1 METTTTTAT
10 SSTKPRPPWYHRLNQ
25 TRGLLLA
32 LVSMA
37 QMLDIINVASVTIAL
52 PLIMKDVGF
61 SFDQLQ
67 WVTSAYALAYGAF
80 LLVGGRFGDL
90 FGHRRIYIMG
100 VTWFSI
106 WAIVNGFAKDPVVMA
121 VGRALQGMGAGFT
134 VPSALAMLTTTYPV
148 GRERNFALAVFG
160 GSGAAGSVIG
170 VLLGGIFSSTIAM
183 LGAILVILGFII
195 IPASK
200 GESTV
205 SDRRIDYLGI
215 CSFCAGIVCII
226 FYLTESPASGW
237 ASAKTL
243 APFIVGLVLL
253 IAFIFIEYR
262 IDYPIMPLHI
272 WRSQRLVASC
282 LIIVCVSAGLNAIV
296 YFSSMLFQNV
306 HGYTPLRTSLNYIVH
321 GVGGV
326 FANILF
332 TKVLTKVRSKIVMV
346 IGWLFFIASGIV
358 FAQVKADSSY
368 WSYPFGA
375 LLLNCMGMAPVWL
388 CCQIN
393 SVADA
398 NDENQG
404 VVGAVY
410 IVAQQL
416 GTPIGIAIANI
427 AANSKNSIS
436 SIGAELLPGYRASFY
451 AVTGIAGAGLVFT
464 VLVACNT
471 DPVKSEESELVE
483 DGGSNATVA
492 GDEEK
497 QY

>member
-1 METTTTTAT
+1 
-10 SSTKPRPPWYHRLNQ
+10 
-25 TRGLLLA
+25 
-32 LVSMA
+32 MA

-52 PLIMKDVGF
+52 PLIMKDVEF
-61 SFDQLQ
+61 SFGHL
-67 WVTSAYALAYGAF
+67 VTSAYALAYGAF

-90 FGHRRIYIMG
+90 FGHRRIYIFG

-106 WAIVNGFAKDPVVMA
+106 WALVNGFAKDPIVMA

-160 GSGAAGSVIG
+160 GTGAAGSVVG
-170 VLLGGIFSSTIAM
+170 VLIGGIFGSTI
-183 LGAILVILGFII
+183 VVLGFVI
-195 IPASK
+195 IPAEK
-200 GESTV
+200 GHSIAK
-205 SDRRIDYLGI
+205 DRRIDYFGI
-215 CSFCAGIVCII
+215 IAFYGGIVCVI

-243 APFIVGLVLL
+243 APFVVGVALLVTF
-253 IAFIFIEYR
+253 AFIKYK
-262 IDYPIMPLHI
+262 IDYPIMPLYI
-272 WRSQRLVASC
+272 WRSRCLVASC
-282 LIIVCVSAGLNAIV
+282 LIIVCVSAGLNALV

-306 HGYTPLRTSLNYIVH
+306 LGYTPLNTSLTYIVH

-332 TKVLTKVRSKIVMV
+332 TKVLAKVRTKIVMI

-358 FAQVKADSSY
+358 FAQTKATSSY

-416 GTPIGIAIANI
+416 GTPLGIAVANI
-427 AANSKNSIS
+427 AANSKNSLTA
-436 SIGAELLPGYRASFY
+436 IGAELLPGYRASFY
-451 AVTGIAGAGLVFT
+451 AVTGISGVGLVLT
-464 VLVACNT
+464 VLVAANS
-471 DPVKSEESELVE
+471 DPAKVHQDPSVEIDDGVAAEDAQIQAQVQAQASSEVKGHGNHGSLITLASSGEKAEL
-483 DGGSNATVA
+483 N
-492 GDEEK
+492 
-497 QY
+497 